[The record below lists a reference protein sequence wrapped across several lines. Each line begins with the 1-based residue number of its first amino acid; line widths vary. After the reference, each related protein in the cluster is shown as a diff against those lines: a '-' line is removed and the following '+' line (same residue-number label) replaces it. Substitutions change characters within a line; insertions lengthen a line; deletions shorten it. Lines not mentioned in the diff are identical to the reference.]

1 LLSTEEFNTLRCA
14 TNEAKEAGIPIFSE
28 VKVLRKLHQNFA
40 VEAPKDEFLR
50 WIGDGLAVDCI
61 ERYGLV
67 VGRKIELD
75 EDSLYQISTA
85 LGKVIPHAVSK
96 FSLAKNGVATLSNK
110 RAEDGSLIGADRSGL
125 QWHTDGSFRSIPPKF
140 TALYGVECPPEGAD
154 TQFCCT
160 SDILEDFDH
169 ADQSFLKQADA
180 VHDYE
185 FYWNNFQKA
194 RGKLDA
200 KTKKMYPPI
209 THPATTFNHVTS
221 RQGIYFMSCMCPE
234 ICAAS
239 SMKSKNLLGRSDE
252 IMNKPA
258 NYYSHRW
265 EVGDLLIWDNRS
277 VFHRA
282 TEFDDVYPRLMI
294 RTSIAG
300 TSTPSRD

>member
-1 LLSTEEFNTLRCA
+1 MLRY
-14 TNEAKEAGIPIFSE
+14 
-28 VKVLRKLHQNFA
+28 LHQNFA
-40 VEAPKDEFLR
+40 VEVAKDEFLT
-50 WIGDGLAVDCI
+50 WIDDGLAVNCI
-61 ERYGLV
+61 ERYGLLV
-67 VGRKIELD
+67 VRQIGID
-75 EDSLYQISTA
+75 QDYLYQLSTA

-96 FSLAKNGVATLSNK
+96 FSSARNGVATLSNK
-110 RAEDGSLIGADRSGL
+110 RAKDGSLIGADRSGL

-140 TALYGVECPPEGAD
+140 TVLYGVECPPEGAD

-160 SDILEDFDH
+160 SDVLEDFDA
-169 ADQSFLKQADA
+169 ADQSFLKQTDA

-194 RGKLDA
+194 RGKLDIE
-200 KTKKMYPPI
+200 TKQSYPPI
-209 THPATTFNHVTS
+209 RHPATIINRVTK

-234 ICAAS
+234 IGGAS
-239 SMKSKNLLGRSDE
+239 PKESTRLLERSDE
-252 IMNKPA
+252 IMNNPA
-258 NYYSHRW
+258 NHYSHRW

-300 TSTPSRD
+300 TSIPSRD